1 MFPVQMNE
9 MCNALSRL
17 VGRLFPTLRGGPRAR
32 SGPVS
37 RVAGGPRAL
46 PAVAR
51 LPGMLTRGD
60 REPLRH
66 HGDVDAEPG
75 LLDFAVNVRLQRPP
89 EWLRDRLAAALDDL
103 GRYPSAADDL
113 AARTAVAE
121 RHGRDPEDV
130 LLLGGAAECFALLP
144 LLRPAK
150 AALVHPSFTEPEYA
164 LRSAGVPVQQVVLPD
179 HRLDPALVP
188 ADADL
193 VVLGNPTN
201 PTSLLHPAA
210 AIRELV
216 RPGRLVVV
224 DEAFL
229 DAVPGEPE
237 SLAPERI
244 PGVLVVRSLTKMWG
258 LPGLRAGYALG
269 EPELLRELAAPRP
282 HWPLGTL
289 ALEAIRACCSPEAL
303 AESAAAA
310 AELDRLRA
318 GLAAELA
325 EIPGIRVIG
334 PARAPFLLLDVHN
347 GAEVRAA
354 LRERGIAVRRGDTF
368 PGLGTDH
375 LRVAVRDAERN
386 AALADALRELLGQGE
401 DQRGVRIG

>member
-1 MFPVQMNE
+1 
-9 MCNALSRL
+9 
-17 VGRLFPTLRGGPRAR
+17 
-32 SGPVS
+32 
-37 RVAGGPRAL
+37 
-46 PAVAR
+46 
-51 LPGMLTRGD
+51 MLTRGD

-121 RHGRDPEDV
+121 RHGRNPEDV

-386 AALADALRELLGQGE
+386 AALAGALRELLGQGE